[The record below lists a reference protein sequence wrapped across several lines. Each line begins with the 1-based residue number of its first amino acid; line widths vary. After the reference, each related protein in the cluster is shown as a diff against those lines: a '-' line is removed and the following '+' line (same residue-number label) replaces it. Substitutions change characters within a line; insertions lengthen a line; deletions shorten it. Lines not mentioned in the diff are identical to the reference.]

1 MRMYIDNWIALLRDA
16 DPVWG
21 LPLLVLGL
29 VLMFMGWQ
37 VHKLALPFTAFLA
50 GMVAGQLFF
59 DSLLVRLIAGAV
71 IGLIFAAAAG
81 FSTRYTVAVLGGIVG
96 AFVFSGYLSTFGSLQ
111 LPAAVEW
118 AVAGFGFAGGTAL
131 AFVMFR
137 EMTIIVTAFAGSLLL
152 MSGLN
157 GIVPQYLPPL
167 YETVTTFLADYPAFL
182 VPFLIGGP
190 TLIGTLSQMA
200 GSDKAEAGAL

>member
-1 MRMYIDNWIALLRDA
+1 MRVHIDNWIALLRDA

-21 LPLLVLGL
+21 FPLLVLGL

-37 VHKLALPFTAFLA
+37 VHKLAVPFTALLA
-50 GMVAGQLFF
+50 GMIVGQLFF
-59 DSLLVRLIAGAV
+59 DSLLPRLVVGAV
-71 IGLIFAAAAG
+71 IGLIFAAAACL
-81 FSTRYTVAVLGGIVG
+81 STRYSVAVLGGIVG
-96 AFVFSGYLSTFGSLQ
+96 AFVFSGYLSTFENLQ
-111 LPAAVEW
+111 LPIAVDW
-118 AVAGFGFAGGTAL
+118 AVAAFGFACGTAL

-137 EMTIIVTAFAGSLLL
+137 EMAIVVTAFVGSLLL

-157 GIVPQYLPPL
+157 GIVPQYIPPL
-167 YETVTTFLADYPAFL
+167 YETVATFLADYPAFL

-200 GSDKAEAGAL
+200 GSDKAEAGVL

>member
-1 MRMYIDNWIALLRDA
+1 MRTYIDDWIALLRDA

-21 LPLLVLGL
+21 LPLVVLGL

-37 VHKLALPFTAFLA
+37 VHKLALPFTALLV
-50 GMVAGQLFF
+50 GLVAGQLLF
-59 DSLLVRLIAGAV
+59 DSMVPRLIAGGV
-71 IGLIFAAAAG
+71 LGLMFAAAAC
-81 FSTRYTVAVLGGIVG
+81 FSDRYSVAVLGGMAG
-96 AFVFSGYLSTFGSLQ
+96 AFVLSGYLSTFDSLQ
-111 LPAAVEW
+111 LPVSVEW
-118 AVAGFGFAGGTAL
+118 AVAAFGFAGGTAL

-137 EMTIIVTAFAGSLLL
+137 EMAIIVTAFAGALLL

-157 GIVPQYLPPL
+157 GIVPQYVPPL
-167 YETVTTFLADYPAFL
+167 YETVSSFLADYPAFL

>member
-21 LPLLVLGL
+21 FPLVVLGL

-37 VHKLALPFTAFLA
+37 VNKLAVPFTALLV
-50 GMVAGQLFF
+50 GLIVGQLFF
-59 DSLLVRLIAGAV
+59 DSLLLRLITGAV
-71 IGLIFAAAAG
+71 VGLAFAAAAC
-81 FSTRYTVAVLGGIVG
+81 FSTRYAVAVLGGMVG
-96 AFVFSGYLSTFGSLQ
+96 AFVCSGYLSTFGSLQ
-111 LPAAVEW
+111 LPIAVEW

-131 AFVMFR
+131 AYVMFR
-137 EMTIIVTAFAGSLLL
+137 EMAIVVTAFVGSLLL

-167 YETVTTFLADYPAFL
+167 YDTVSTFLSDYPAFL

-190 TLIGTLSQMA
+190 TLIGTLSQMSSA
-200 GSDKAEAGAL
+200 DKTEAGAL